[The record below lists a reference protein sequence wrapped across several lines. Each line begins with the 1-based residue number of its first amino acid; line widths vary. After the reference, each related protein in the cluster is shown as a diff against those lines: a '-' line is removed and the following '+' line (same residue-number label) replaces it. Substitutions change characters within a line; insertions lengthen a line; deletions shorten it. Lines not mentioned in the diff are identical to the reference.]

1 MELSLYVTHEE
12 REAYDLAVIMA
23 VSRIRCRVE
32 PNRDKHGKPFYAVV
46 VEDTEQAQNRATK
59 LRDAWLNKGAW

>member
-12 REAYDLAVIMA
+12 REAYD
-23 VSRIRCRVE
+23 CRVE